1 MESFNKKSVAMLAE
15 IRKEMEENP
24 ESTESTNTGTK
35 MVLSGRLGPRGDG
48 YFPEKTLIM
57 TEAEAEEYHSQQI
70 GWFAQTEADMVR
82 MTIQFQHFGLLSAIL
97 KQLLHP
103 PIHQSRNIHRQSLQV
118 CVPE

>member
-1 MESFNKKSVAMLAE
+1 MLAE

-82 MTIQFQHFGLLSAIL
+82 MTMQYQHML
-97 KQLLHP
+97 P
-103 PIHQSRNIHRQSLQV
+103 VSLV
-118 CVPE
+118 FHTIVT

>member
-24 ESTESTNTGTK
+24 EPTESTNTETK

-70 GWFAQTEADMVR
+70 EWFAQTEADMVR
-82 MTIQFQHFGLLSAIL
+82 MTIQYQHMS
-97 KQLLHP
+97 P
-103 PIHQSRNIHRQSLQV
+103 VSLV
-118 CVPE
+118 FHTIVT